1 MTSNEHRIKLALLAE
16 AFEREVIATSDEEII
31 AEVGHDEIRRARS
44 LLAAVKA
51 NVSRKL
57 LTAARAEYEAWRSTQ
72 TSKPPFDRTATHEE
86 FEGLKNKDAAFD
98 RKMMLAARNGS
109 APTQRDEEG
118 LVDDLADLKRLEDEG
133 KSE

>member
-31 AEVGHDEIRRARS
+31 TEVGLDEIRRARS
-44 LLAAVKA
+44 LLAAVNA
-51 NVSRKL
+51 DVSRKL
-57 LTAARAEYEAWRSTQ
+57 LTTARAEYEAWRSSH
-72 TSKPPFDRTATHEE
+72 TSELSLDRSATHQE
-86 FEGLKNKDAAFD
+86 FQDLKNNDAAFD